1 MNAIVKMS
9 GKQYQ
14 VIPGSVIKVDS
25 IKAELGTLVTL
36 DEVLMVSS
44 EGKTIIGTPCVP
56 SAKVIAE
63 VKEQWLGPKLRVLK
77 KKRRKNYRRV
87 IGCRQLFTS
96 LEVKEIVV

>member
-1 MNAIVKMS
+1 MHAIVKTS

-14 VIPGSVIKVDS
+14 VSPGAVIKVDS
-25 IKAELGTLVTL
+25 IEAELGTLVTL
-36 DEVLMVSS
+36 DEVLMILS
-44 EGKTIIGTPCVP
+44 EDKTVVGTPYIS

-63 VKEQWLGPKLRVLK
+63 VKGQGLGPKLRVLK

-87 IGCRQLFTS
+87 IGCRQAFTS